1 MTDTTFLRDKTA
13 IVGIGT
19 TEYAKDIGR
28 SELQI
33 ALESVSQALEDAGL
47 SAQDVDAIFR
57 FDDPGNSELDVAR
70 NLGVPNLRMWGAI
83 GWGGGAACAPVIH
96 AAVAV
101 ATGMATVA
109 VAFRARNRGS
119 GGRPWAKTAQRVVG
133 HNAFEVP
140 YGLVSP
146 VQQNAVMARRYMHE
160 YGATADQFA
169 RVAVTQRRHAAH
181 NPRALFRDPI
191 TVDDVLSSRT
201 VADPLHLLDCCV
213 ETDGACAA
221 VVTTAERARDL
232 KQPPIYISGAAQ
244 GMGDRHY
251 MMTPFYKDDP
261 FDLPNVY
268 AARDV
273 YSMAGVGPE
282 EIDVA
287 MLYDVFSPLVL
298 WQLEAYGFCGR
309 GEAGPFV
316 EEGHIDWG
324 EGDLPVNTHGG
335 SLSEA
340 YVHGFNH
347 ILEAVRQLRGT
358 STCQV
363 PDAEVALV
371 AGAPVVPTSALILRK

>member
-1 MTDTTFLRDKTA
+1 MADHFLRDKTA
-13 IVGIGT
+13 IAGIGT
-19 TEYAKDIGR
+19 TEYARDSGS
-28 SELQI
+28 SELHLAVEAVGA
-33 ALESVSQALEDAGL
+33 ALDDAGL
-47 SAQDVDAIFR
+47 TPKDVDAIFR

-96 AAVAV
+96 AAMAV
-101 ATGMATVA
+101 ASGIATVA

-119 GGRPWAKTAQRVVG
+119 GGRPWAGTQQRVGG
-133 HNAFEVP
+133 HAAFEAP

-146 VQQNAVMARRYMHE
+146 AQQNAVMARRYMHE
-160 YGATADQFA
+160 YGATPAQFA
-169 RVAVTQRRHAAH
+169 RVAVAQRRHAAS
-181 NPRALFRDPI
+181 NPRALFREPI
-191 TVDDVLSSRT
+191 TVEDVLASRMI
-201 VADPLHLLDCCV
+201 ADPIHLLDCCI

-221 VVTTAERARDL
+221 VVVSAERGRDL
-232 KQPPIYISGAAQ
+232 RQPPVYISGAAQ
-244 GMGDRHY
+244 GMGPRHY
-251 MMTPFYKDDP
+251 MMTPFYKDDA

-273 YSMAGVGPE
+273 YAMAGVGPGD
-282 EIDVA
+282 IDVA

-298 WQLEAYGFCGR
+298 WQLEAYGFCGL

-316 EEGHIDWG
+316 QEGNIDADG
-324 EGDLPVNTHGG
+324 GKLPVNTHGG

-363 PDAEVALV
+363 ADAELALV
-371 AGAPVVPTSALILRK
+371 AGAPVVPTSALILRR

>member
-1 MTDTTFLRDKTA
+1 MVDGSIRDKTA
-13 IVGIGT
+13 IAGIGT

-33 ALESVSQALEDAGL
+33 ALEAVTAALDDAGL
-47 SAQDVDAIFR
+47 SPKDVDAIFR

-70 NLGVPNLRMWGAI
+70 NLGVPNLRMWGAV

-101 ATGMATVA
+101 ASGMADVA

-119 GGRPWAKTAQRVVG
+119 GGRPWAGTQPRVAG
-133 HNAFEVP
+133 HNAFEAP

-146 VQQNAVMARRYMHE
+146 AQENAVMARRYMHE
-160 YGATADQFA
+160 YGATPEQFA
-169 RVAVTQRRHAAH
+169 RVGVTQRRHASR
-181 NPRALFRDPI
+181 NPRALFREPI
-191 TVDDVLSSRT
+191 TIDDVLGSRMI
-201 VADPLHLLDCCV
+201 ADPIHLLDCCV

-221 VVTTAERARDL
+221 VIVSAERARDL
-232 KQPPIYISGAAQ
+232 RQPPAYIAGAAQ
-244 GMGDRHY
+244 GMGARHY
-251 MMTPFYKDDP
+251 MMTPFYKEEA
-261 FDLPNVY
+261 FDLPSVC

-273 YSMAGVGPE
+273 YAMAGVGPRD
-282 EIDVA
+282 ISVA

-298 WQLEAYGFCGR
+298 WQLEAYGFCGL

-316 EEGHIDWG
+316 EEGNIDWEGG
-324 EGDLPVNTHGG
+324 ELPVNTHGG

-347 ILEAVRQLRGT
+347 VLEAVRQLRGT

-363 PDAEVALV
+363 AGAEVALV
-371 AGAPVVPTSALILRK
+371 AGAPVVPTSALILHR